1 MSQIAGWSL
10 SPFAFSLPHRRQSHR
25 DQHKL
30 LSGPSS
36 CQPVPSGRTRD
47 RDLDKPARKIL
58 GRDSPSCGR
67 RPQPARRGC
76 RVFRRSGLADQERRA
91 LHLRRRL
98 LSHAPRGAN
107 GTGPS
112 RGQPPLARPALRAE
126 DRVGS
131 CPASGERVSR
141 GRRRRKEAV
150 NFRQILTAPNQ
161 LTLLRMIFL
170 PFIVINL
177 LKHDFKWALALFVL
191 AGMSDGLDGLLA
203 RTLHQ
208 QTLLG
213 QYLDPIADKL
223 LISTM
228 FLVLS
233 IERMIPW
240 KYTVLVFSRVLFM
253 IAGLR
258 DFRPSIFGK
267 ANTFAQVAAI
277 FFVLLLLIEPF
288 RWVWIART
296 IFLRATFFFTIISAV
311 HYAFLVQ
318 HRLHA
323 PPLPPALKS

>member
-1 MSQIAGWSL
+1 M
-10 SPFAFSLPHRRQSHR
+10 
-25 DQHKL
+25 
-30 LSGPSS
+30 
-36 CQPVPSGRTRD
+36 
-47 RDLDKPARKIL
+47 
-58 GRDSPSCGR
+58 
-67 RPQPARRGC
+67 
-76 RVFRRSGLADQERRA
+76 
-91 LHLRRRL
+91 
-98 LSHAPRGAN
+98 
-107 GTGPS
+107 
-112 RGQPPLARPALRAE
+112 
-126 DRVGS
+126 
-131 CPASGERVSR
+131 
-141 GRRRRKEAV
+141 
-150 NFRQILTAPNQ
+150 NFRQILTAPNH

-177 LKHDFKWALALFVL
+177 VKHDFKWALALFIL

-223 LISTM
+223 LMSTM

-240 KYTVLVFSRVLFM
+240 KYTVVVFSRDVSILLISGVLFM

-277 FFVLLLLIEPF
+277 FFVLLLLIEPV
-288 RWVWIART
+288 RWVWIAQIT
-296 IFLRATFFFTIISAV
+296 FLRATFIFTIVSAV
-311 HYAFLVQ
+311 HYALLVQ

-323 PPLPPALKS
+323 HAPPVPLQP